1 MKSVV
6 RTLAVLM
13 LLGAAV
19 SSTGCCTYWSD
30 RHSDLKDAFDV
41 GLTTSS
47 KPGLS
52 LYVGFLNVL
61 SLGYSNVD
69 GTIHGMAGRQ
79 TGAVPM
85 RQDAYGFLLWGKE
98 RFGYGTFDA
107 ANPESPDAWGV
118 GVIGL
123 MQGPPPPS
131 SQTINCPK
139 MFHFGWIG
147 VTLNCKFVQI
157 ADLMLGLF
165 TLDIMGDDQ
174 GAAPSDEAQGD

>member
-1 MKSVV
+1 MKAVV
-6 RTLAVLM
+6 RTVAI
-13 LLGAAV
+13 LLLVGTAL
-19 SSTGCCTYWSD
+19 SSAGCSSYWAK
-30 RHSDLKDAFDV
+30 RHNDLKDAFDV

-47 KPGLS
+47 EPGFS
-52 LYVGFLNVL
+52 FYVGFLNVL

-69 GTIHGMAGRQ
+69 GTIHGMAGRE

-85 RQDAYGFLLWGKE
+85 RQDAYGYLLWGKE

-107 ANPESPDAWGV
+107 ANPESPEAWRV

-123 MQGPPPPS
+123 IQGPRPPD
-131 SQTINCPK
+131 SQKINCPK
-139 MFHFGWIG
+139 MFHFGWVG

-174 GAAPSDEAQGD
+174 RPASAEA